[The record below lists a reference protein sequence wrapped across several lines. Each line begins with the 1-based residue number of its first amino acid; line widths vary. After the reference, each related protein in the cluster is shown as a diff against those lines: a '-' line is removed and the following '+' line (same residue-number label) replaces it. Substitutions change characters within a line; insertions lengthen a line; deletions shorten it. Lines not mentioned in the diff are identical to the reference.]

1 MSWRIAFM
9 KSTIQRALF
18 AIVVATLGAAAVGT
32 ACAQAA
38 PAAQTNSA
46 AENASSQSRG
56 DGGNFRHERGHFRHG
71 RGHFHHRHGRFH
83 HGRGHFRGGR
93 FAGSFGGAPFVGS
106 LLRATRQLDL
116 TTAQRDSLRSILQ
129 SARPT
134 RQPGAQSQAGAQ
146 PQHPALTV
154 LGNPSDPGYAAAV
167 QRAEAD
173 ATSRIQKQSALAGK
187 IYAVLTPAQQKQLPQ
202 VLASMQSREQP
213 RGGRWGGR
221 RGGGDG

>member
-1 MSWRIAFM
+1 M
-9 KSTIQRALF
+9 KSTIQRALLAF
-18 AIVVATLGAAAVGT
+18 VAATLGAGAVGT
-32 ACAQAA
+32 AFAQAA
-38 PAAQTNSA
+38 PAAQTNSTA
-46 AENASSQSRG
+46 DNASPRSRG
-56 DGGNFRHERGHFRHG
+56 DGADFRHERGHSRHG
-71 RGHFHHRHGRFH
+71 RGHFHHHHGRFH
-83 HGRGHFRGGR
+83 HGHGHFRHAGGR

-116 TTAQRDSLRSILQ
+116 TTAQQDSLRSILQ

-134 RQPGAQSQAGAQ
+134 RQPGAQAQAGAQ
-146 PQHPALTV
+146 PQRAALTV
-154 LGNPSDPGYAAAV
+154 LGNPGDPGYAAAV

-202 VLASMQSREQP
+202 VLASMQSREQS

-221 RGGGDG
+221 RGDNG

>member
-1 MSWRIAFM
+1 M

-18 AIVVATLGAAAVGT
+18 AIVVATLGAGAVGT

-38 PAAQTNSA
+38 PAAQTNSTA
-46 AENASSQSRG
+46 ADASPRSHG
-56 DGGNFRHERGHFRHG
+56 DGNFRHEGGHRHG

-83 HGRGHFRGGR
+83 HGRGHHRHFGGGR

-116 TTAQRDSLRSILQ
+116 TAAQRDSLRSILQ

-134 RQPGAQSQAGAQ
+134 RQPGAQSQAAAQ
-146 PQHPALTV
+146 PQRAALTV
-154 LGNPSDPGYAAAV
+154 LGNPGDPGYAAAV

-173 ATSRIQKQSALAGK
+173 ASSRIQKQSALAGK
-187 IYAVLTPAQQKQLPQ
+187 IYAVLTPAQQKQLPS
-202 VLASMQSREQP
+202 VLASMQSREQS

-221 RGGGDG
+221 RGDDNG